1 MRDLYMK
8 RILGVVAAL
17 VIAASTALAPAGMA
31 AAQSSAALSITPRK
45 DYTVEAG
52 KSVRDKLTIRN
63 TDSER
68 TLSLNLRV
76 IDFTFMDDGGT
87 PNLMLAEDAPQ
98 TAWSLKPF
106 IKLAQTSLTVPPKET
121 RSVEYTITVPKGQGA
136 GSYYSAI
143 SYASGTP
150 EGGNVGLS
158 ATGVTLAF
166 ATVPGITKQDLK
178 LEKFGAY
185 RIGDQSKKPKF
196 LRLAINEPQNIA
208 YQLKN
213 SGNIAES
220 PVGTVVLKHMFGQEI
235 RINDINV
242 HKSLALRGQTRTFIS
257 CITTK
262 DQSLED
268 KGIERS
274 NAKVCDNPPLWP
286 GLYTASLDAFYG
298 QNGNNTKELSGKS
311 WFIYAPLWFIITL
324 AVVLAAVA
332 FGIWQITR
340 KVKSGRR
347 GGMRAKKSN
356 LRR

>member
-1 MRDLYMK
+1 MK
-8 RILGVVAAL
+8 RILSFAAAL
-17 VIAASTALAPAGMA
+17 VVAVSAALAPIGSA

-45 DYTVEAG
+45 NYTIEAG
-52 KSVRDKLTIRN
+52 KTITDTLTIRN
-63 TDSER
+63 MDSGR
-68 TLSLNLRV
+68 TLNLNLDTV
-76 IDFTFMDDGGT
+76 DFSFKDDGGT
-87 PNLMLAEDAPQ
+87 PDLMLGEDAPQ

-106 IKLAQTSLTVPPKET
+106 IQLPSTTLNIKPRESKTVQI
-121 RSVEYTITVPKGQGA
+121 SITIPKGQGA

-143 SYASGTP
+143 MYSSGTP

-166 ATVPGITKQDLK
+166 VTVPGVVKQDLK

-185 RIGDQSKKPKF
+185 RAAGGGNKAKF

-220 PVGTVVLKHMFGQEI
+220 PVGTVTLRHMFGQEVI
-235 RINDINV
+235 INDINTY
-242 HKSLALRGQTRTFIS
+242 KSLALRGQTRTFIS

-262 DQSLED
+262 DQHLED
-268 KGIERS
+268 KGVERS

-298 QNGNNTKELSGKS
+298 QNGNNTKEISGTS

-347 GGMRAKKSN
+347 GGMRAKRSN

>member
-1 MRDLYMK
+1 MK
-8 RILGVVAAL
+8 RILSFAAAL
-17 VIAASTALAPAGMA
+17 VIVASAALAPIGSV

-45 DYTVEAG
+45 NYTVEAG
-52 KSVRDKLTIRN
+52 KTIRDTLTIRN
-63 TDSER
+63 MDSVR
-68 TLSLNLRV
+68 TLNLNLGIV
-76 IDFTFMDDGGT
+76 DFSFKDDGGT
-87 PNLMLAEDAPQ
+87 PDLMTAEDAPQ

-106 IKLAQTSLTVPPKET
+106 VKLATTKVDIKPRESKTVD
-121 RSVEYTITVPKGQGA
+121 VTITIPKGQGA

-143 SYASGTP
+143 TYASGDPAT
-150 EGGNVGLS
+150 GNVGLS

-166 ATVPGITKQDLK
+166 VTVPGNVKQDLK
-178 LEKFGAY
+178 LERFGAY
-185 RIGDQSKKPKF
+185 QTLEDGKKEKF
-196 LRLAINEPQNIA
+196 IRFAMNKPRNIA

-213 SGNIAES
+213 SGNVAES

-262 DQSLED
+262 DQNLED
-268 KGIERS
+268 KGVERS

-298 QNGNNTKELSGKS
+298 QNGNNTKEISGSS
-311 WFIYAPLWFIITL
+311 WFIYAPLWFII
-324 AVVLAAVA
+324 AFAIALAAVA

-340 KVKSGRR
+340 RVKSGRR
-347 GGMRAKKSN
+347 GGMRTKRSN